1 MKRFQMS
8 EEEYQR
14 IKAAEKATKGETG
27 TVEFSDK
34 DYVYFGRVGK
44 YLYEGV
50 DLPELID
57 SFRGEVD
64 RHYSEEVELVSY
76 ADEEFF

>member
-1 MKRFQMS
+1 V
-8 EEEYQR
+8 EY
-14 IKAAEKATKGETG
+14 
-27 TVEFSDK
+27 SDK
-34 DYVYFGRVGK
+34 DYMYFGRIGTH
-44 YLYEGV
+44 LYEGV

-57 SFRGEVD
+57 SFRGVVD